1 VVDDLEKMVIVFGCT
16 VAYII
21 ITTLVGMWSLKQT
34 KDTASF
40 MTAKNQMSFW
50 IIGILLMSEFIGP
63 GSTIGTAQGGYEKG
77 LSMAWNSSSLAIGYL
92 LYAFLLAPKM
102 NALGEYTISGALS
115 RHYGPNIKVLVSITM
130 ALALTIVNVGNY
142 AGGAAAIGAILNVS
156 IETAIFIIGIVA
168 ALSVGFGGIRG
179 VGYANIIH
187 ATFKY
192 LGLLVVAVTAW
203 LIVQDKPILLNSIP
217 AKHWSIFAGAGG
229 PQILAW
235 IVGNVGAVFSTQY
248 VLQSINALPSPKEA
262 RKATIIASIAV
273 FPIGFISAF
282 IGVYAKAIFPGIKS
296 ISALPAFFDLM
307 NPWLVAIAAAAMI
320 AATFVSVLACQLG
333 ATALIIK
340 DFYTPI
346 MKPSEKHSI
355 WATRLVALI
364 MAFAPIPFALLLP
377 GLIKTFFFARALR
390 TSITILLLFMI
401 FAPHM
406 ASKAGGVVALIL
418 SVVATIG
425 WFSMGNPFGIDNIYI
440 AIVVPAIVMI
450 IDHAINRP
458 KKKPEAEIE
467 PSNP

>member
-1 VVDDLEKMVIVFGCT
+1 MEKTVIVIGCT
-16 VAYII
+16 IAYII
-21 ITTLVGMWSLKQT
+21 ITTLVGMWSVRQT

-40 MTAKNQMSFW
+40 MTAKHQMSFW
-50 IIGILLMSEFIGP
+50 VVGILLMSEFIGP

-77 LSMAWNSSSLAIGYL
+77 LSMAWNSSSLAIGYM
-92 LYAFLLAPKM
+92 LYAYLLAPKM

-115 RHYGPNIKVLVSITM
+115 RHYGNNVKVLVSITM

-142 AGGAAAIGAILNVS
+142 AGGAAAIGAILHVS

-179 VGYANIIH
+179 VGASNLIH

-192 LGLLVVAVTAW
+192 LGLLVVAFTAW
-203 LIVQDKPILLNSIP
+203 LIVQDKPVLLDSIP
-217 AKHWSIFAGAGG
+217 AKHWSIFDGAGV
-229 PQILAW
+229 PQIMAW
-235 IVGNVGAVFSTQY
+235 IIGNIGAVFSTQY
-248 VLQSINALPSPKEA
+248 VLQSINALPTPQDA
-262 RKATIIASIAV
+262 RKATIIASLTI

-282 IGVYAKAIFPGIKS
+282 IGVYARAIFPGIKS

-307 NPWLVAIAAAAMI
+307 NPWLVAVAAAAMI

-346 MKPSEKHSI
+346 AKPSEKHSI
-355 WATRLVALI
+355 WATRAMALI

-406 ASKAGGVVALIL
+406 ATKAGGTAALLL
-418 SVVATIG
+418 SVVATIA
-425 WFSMGNPFGIDNIYI
+425 WFSMGNPYGIDNIYI
-440 AIVVPAIVMI
+440 AIVVPAIVLI
-450 IDHAINRP
+450 IDHAIKRFRD
-458 KKKPEAEIE
+458 KPEAE
-467 PSNP
+467 PSNS